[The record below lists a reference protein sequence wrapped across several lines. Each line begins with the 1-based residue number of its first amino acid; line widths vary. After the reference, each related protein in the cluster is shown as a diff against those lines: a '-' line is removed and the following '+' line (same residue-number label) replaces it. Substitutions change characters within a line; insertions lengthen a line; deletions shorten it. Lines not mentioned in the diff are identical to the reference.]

1 MLNKVQLIGRIG
13 QAPEVRYM
21 ANGEAVCNFSLATT
35 EKFKDKAGEQQE
47 QTEWHRVSAWGRQ
60 AEVIGEYLN
69 KGSLIYVEGKI
80 QSRKYTDKSGV
91 EKVSVEIRMS
101 ELKMLGHRQTE
112 QNIAPSASTH
122 AQQAQG
128 GHRTSGPRTAPA
140 SAAPQA
146 QKPRTAP
153 PPQSGFS
160 DMDDDI
166 PFASSSMHYDMTTSK
181 QRKMARYDY

>member
-101 ELKMLGHRQTE
+101 ELKMLGGRQE
-112 QNIAPSASTH
+112 QGDQPQPA
-122 AQQAQG
+122 
-128 GHRTSGPRTAPA
+128 APA
-140 SAAPQA
+140 SAPRAPIPA
-146 QKPRTAP
+146 RPAP
-153 PPQSGFS
+153 PRPASGFD
-160 DMDDDI
+160 DMTDDI
-166 PFASSSMHYDMTTSK
+166 PF
-181 QRKMARYDY
+181 